1 MTTASD
7 RGGRPRPPS
16 VRHRFGHPARGGVT
30 PPSAPVREEPGIL
43 TTTWPNSRS
52 PSAILNYFEHMVFPG
67 RPTFTAEAVTLLALI
82 TALSGCGSE
91 KTPPAMPKVEGLTL
105 DAAKAEL
112 KKAGL
117 EKDPEVSGG
126 GAIGIV
132 REKNWTVCAQTPA
145 AGHPAGAAPKLSVA
159 RDCAPT
165 PVSTSAAATTT
176 SAPVTS
182 QAPEPSAAPSTRR
195 LTTKDP
201 QFEQILALG
210 DNCSPDIEAF
220 AAAHQGDELE
230 FDGNVLDV
238 QSHGDAKTRFD
249 FLLGAGPRGGQGT
262 KGPAF
267 KLEDKNAFDLKGGGK
282 VPESISAGQHARFVV
297 KVDRYNPTQC
307 LLYVDPVSTT
317 FD

>member
-1 MTTASD
+1 MI
-7 RGGRPRPPS
+7 
-16 VRHRFGHPARGGVT
+16 
-30 PPSAPVREEPGIL
+30 SA
-43 TTTWPNSRS
+43 
-52 PSAILNYFEHMVFPG
+52 G
-67 RPTFTAEAVTLLALI
+67 RPTSVAGAVTLFALI
-82 TALSGCGSE
+82 TALSGCGGE

-117 EKDPEVSGG
+117 EKDPDVSGG
-126 GAIGIV
+126 GALGIV

-145 AGHPAGAAPKLSVA
+145 AGQPADAGLKLSVA
-159 RDCAPT
+159 RDCAPA
-165 PVSTSAAATTT
+165 PASTSAAPTTA
-176 SAPVTS
+176 SAPASS
-182 QAPEPSAAPSTRR
+182 QAPEPSATPSTNR
-195 LTTKDP
+195 LTARDP
-201 QFEQILALG
+201 QFAKILASG
-210 DNCSPDIEAF
+210 DSCSPDIEAF

-267 KLEDKNAFDLKGGGK
+267 KLEDKNAFDLKGAGK

>member
-1 MTTASD
+1 
-7 RGGRPRPPS
+7 
-16 VRHRFGHPARGGVT
+16 
-30 PPSAPVREEPGIL
+30 
-43 TTTWPNSRS
+43 
-52 PSAILNYFEHMVFPG
+52 MVSPG

-126 GAIGIV
+126 GALGIV
-132 REKNWTVCAQTPA
+132 REKNWTVCTQTPA
-145 AGHPAGAAPKLSVA
+145 AGQPAEAALKLTVA
-159 RDCAPT
+159 RDCAPAPTST
-165 PVSTSAAATTT
+165 P
-176 SAPVTS
+176 
-182 QAPEPSAAPSTRR
+182 AAPSTASAPASSQAVGPSATPPTRR
-195 LTTKDP
+195 LTAKDP
-201 QFEQILALG
+201 QFAKILALG
-210 DNCSPDIEAF
+210 DYCSPDIETF
-220 AAAHQGDELE
+220 AAAHQGEELE

-249 FLLGAGPRGGQGT
+249 FLLGAGPRGDQGT

-267 KLEDKNAFDLKGGGK
+267 KLEDKNAFDLKASGK
-282 VPESISAGQHARFVV
+282 VPESITSGQHGRFVV
-297 KVDRYNPTQC
+297 EIDRYNPTQC
-307 LLYVDPVSTT
+307 LLYVDPVSTA